1 VKKLREGL
9 DHAQST
15 RRVRHH
21 RDDPAAELIV
31 GVPRR
36 FAGAALALLLS
47 GALGACTASPNAPPQ
62 GSAGLQSGG
71 GVSTGE
77 IDASGRTVKW
87 FEGTGEEYD
96 AAVVTC
102 LTAAG
107 WDAVANQYGVSVPS
121 VTVDQREEFE
131 RARDACDRQI
141 GKLPPEP
148 NKTKAEIGELYD
160 YFVTTAAECVRDHGY
175 RVDDPPSRDTYIEDY
190 YTADVLWSIY
200 GAVPDDMSQQDWETL
215 NRDCPQDPEDAR

>member
-1 VKKLREGL
+1 M
-9 DHAQST
+9 
-15 RRVRHH
+15 
-21 RDDPAAELIV
+21 
-31 GVPRR
+31 
-36 FAGAALALLLS
+36 LS
-47 GALGACTASPNAPPQ
+47 GALVACAGSPGSPGSPDAGTTADQGAEATTAAAAP
-62 GSAGLQSGG
+62 GVAGEDEYP
-71 GVSTGE
+71 VF
-77 IDASGRTVKW
+77 A
-87 FEGTGEEYD
+87 GTGEEYD